1 MKRMSYNVALGAILS
16 KIRGDQK
23 IRVNDYERIDRYA
36 SYETIYDGECMNVYK
51 SFPKNNIS
59 EYMLEKTKVNGI
71 TLDGNVIVFDICT
84 NCEEY

>member
-1 MKRMSYNVALGAILS
+1 MKRMSYDVALDAILC

-23 IRVNDYERIDRYA
+23 IIVNDYERFDSYA
-36 SYETIYDGECMNVYK
+36 SYETIYEGKRMNVYK

-59 EYMLEKTKVNGI
+59 EYMLARTRVNGI
-71 TLDGNVIVFDICT
+71 TLDGDVMVFNICT